1 MTYLLGL
8 TGGIATGKSTVAAV
22 FRVAGCPVV
31 DADVIAR
38 QIVQPGQPALSA
50 ISQAFGPTVINPDGT
65 LDRKALGAIVFADPT
80 KLAQLNR
87 IDKPYL
93 RQAINQA
100 LAAAK
105 ATGAAVV
112 VGEIPLLY
120 ETQYES
126 SFDGVAVVSLPADLQ
141 LKRLMARDGLAE
153 VEAKQRIAAQM
164 PLAEKVARADFVIDN
179 SQGAAGRERQVAAIL
194 AQLAR

>member
-22 FRVAGCPVV
+22 FRAAGCPIV

-38 QIVQPGQPALSA
+38 QIVQPGQPALAA
-50 ISQAFGPTVINPDGT
+50 ISQAFGPTVINLDGT
-65 LDRKALGAIVFADPT
+65 LDRKALGAIVFADRT

-100 LAAAK
+100 LATAK
-105 ATGAAVV
+105 ATGASVV

-120 ETQYES
+120 ETHYES
-126 SFDGVAVVSLPADLQ
+126 SFDGVAVVSLPPDLQ
-141 LKRLMARDGLAE
+141 LRRLMARDALTE

-179 SQGAAGRERQVAAIL
+179 SLGAAGREQQVAAIL